1 MPNKRPS
8 NKRPKYFPNNW
19 KAYKESPDE
28 FFLPIAYKDFFNW
41 KVMGW
46 VLPSSVACVIRE
58 EKDGKISEKIYSQ
71 SKAARKYLESAM
83 QTKDPKTTYT
93 IVNQDAVQVLYPIKQ
108 HNKYKDLEVDT
119 FRDVDMGEFL
129 DDKDD
134 PDDFDMWLDE
144 DYD

>member
-1 MPNKRPS
+1 MP

-71 SKAARKYLESAM
+71 SQSANNYL
-83 QTKDPKTTYT
+83 TKQMSDKKNRTIYT
-93 IVNQDAVQVLYPIKQ
+93 IADDKQVQVLYPSGNHKTSKQ
-108 HNKYKDLEVDT
+108 LP
-119 FRDVDMGEFL
+119 R
-129 DDKDD
+129 
-134 PDDFDMWLDE
+134 DE
-144 DYD
+144 DPEFWDELTDEEIDDLFG

>member
-1 MPNKRPS
+1 MPKRPS

-28 FFLPIAYKDFFNW
+28 FFIPLTYKDFFNW

-71 SKAARKYLESAM
+71 SQSANNYL
-83 QTKDPKTTYT
+83 TKQMSDKKNKTVYT
-93 IVNQDAVQVLYPIKQ
+93 IADQNQVQVLYPKGGSKTYKQ
-108 HNKYKDLEVDT
+108 LPKGDLEDFGLDT
-119 FRDVDMGEFL
+119 L
-129 DDKDD
+129 DD
-134 PDDFDMWLDE
+134 LTDE
-144 DYD
+144 EIDELFG

>member
-1 MPNKRPS
+1 MK

-46 VLPSSVACVIRE
+46 VLPSSIACVIRE

-71 SKAARKYLESAM
+71 SQSANNYL
-83 QTKDPKTTYT
+83 TKQMSDKKNTTVYT
-93 IVNQDAVQVLYPIKQ
+93 IVDDKQVQVLYPKGGSQTYKQ
-108 HNKYKDLEVDT
+108 LP
-119 FRDVDMGEFL
+119 R
-129 DDKDD
+129 
-134 PDDFDMWLDE
+134 DE
-144 DYD
+144 DPEFWEDLTDEEIDELFG

>member
-1 MPNKRPS
+1 MK

-28 FFLPIAYKDFFNW
+28 FFIPLTYKDFFNW

-71 SKAARKYLESAM
+71 SQSANNYL
-83 QTKDPKTTYT
+83 TKQMSNKKNKTVYT
-93 IVNQDAVQVLYPIKQ
+93 IVDDKQVQVLYPTGGSRTYKQ
-108 HNKYKDLEVDT
+108 LP
-119 FRDVDMGEFL
+119 R
-129 DDKDD
+129 
-134 PDDFDMWLDE
+134 DE
-144 DYD
+144 DPEFWDDLTDEEIDELFG